1 MQVDSNPAAS
11 LPSGGVHTETATEA
25 EAAPKATGAVPSPE
39 AAPALVSPKSD
50 EPPPQAVQRQWLSN
64 EPVSTSCSN
73 SSNGSLP
80 VSSAAAKEVVAPPG
94 KPKGPDQLLADMFG
108 SFGALLKRTAAP
120 PTDVV
125 CCTPRRKPPVA
136 RPMGED
142 AYSSPVSTLSAE
154 EAAVLNALAD
164 KRESRANEPAF
175 SVAG

>member
-1 MQVDSNPAAS
+1 MQVDTSPAAS

-50 EPPPQAVQRQWLSN
+50 EPPPQAAQRQWLSN
-64 EPVSTSCSN
+64 EPVSTSD
-73 SSNGSLP
+73 SSNGSPP
-80 VSSAAAKEVVAPPG
+80 VSPAAAKEVVAPPG
-94 KPKGPDQLLADMFG
+94 KPKGPDQLVADMFG
-108 SFGALLKRTAAP
+108 SFSALLKRTAAP

-154 EAAVLNALAD
+154 EAAVLKALAD